1 VDEQTLIDL
10 ARSTLLT
17 ALLLVAPALLVGL
30 LIGLIVSLFQTI
42 TSLQEQTLA
51 IGPKLLA
58 VGATLLLL
66 LPWSL
71 SVLREFARLPPTPL
85 ERAESIDM
93 LRAIEHG
100 RPVRLV
106 EIEEDTHAVD
116 TAEDLRLVESLM
128 KDDPLIRLYAE
139 PGVRERRRQ

>member
-1 VDEQTLIDL
+1 MDEQTLIDL

-51 IGPKLLA
+51 IVPKLLA

-71 SVLREFARLPPTPL
+71 SVLREFART
-85 ERAESIDM
+85 
-93 LRAIEHG
+93 
-100 RPVRLV
+100 
-106 EIEEDTHAVD
+106 
-116 TAEDLRLVESLM
+116 
-128 KDDPLIRLYAE
+128 LYAQLAQFG
-139 PGVRERRRQ
+139 PAGP